1 MSLLERVTR
10 DTRLR
15 EDLQSLLKELGN
27 LPAED
32 PPLTYTGIRHNKRK
46 GGHGTDDEMRDV

>member
-1 MSLLERVTR
+1 MSLLERITR

-15 EDLQSLLKELGN
+15 EDLQNLLKELGN

-32 PPLTYTGIRHNKRK
+32 PPLTYTGARHNKRK
-46 GGHGTDDEMRDV
+46 GDHVTDDEMKDV